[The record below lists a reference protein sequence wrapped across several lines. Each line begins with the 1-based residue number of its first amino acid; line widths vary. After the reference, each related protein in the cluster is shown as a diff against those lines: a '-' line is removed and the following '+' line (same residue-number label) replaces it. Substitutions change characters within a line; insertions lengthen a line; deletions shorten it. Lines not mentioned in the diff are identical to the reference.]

1 MPIFVGGT
9 GRCGTSQLAE
19 ILGEHPRVWHV
30 PVETRFLIDPGG
42 LEDLTRALTV
52 DYTTYNGLDAITRFH
67 RLMHERVT
75 RSKDNNSAW
84 WDLPGAVGRER
95 YRSWLEALIDD
106 LIWYEYDATVD
117 AVGDNDPVRRHQRV
131 ARWFADRSELVLL
144 LGKRVDELFSGGAK
158 DNGKPV
164 WCEKTPYN
172 MLSMAFLWD
181 LFPDAHIVHIMR
193 HPVAVAA
200 SYRSQ
205 PWTPDDLDHVCNW
218 LEPVYRRWVDFK
230 NTYPLTDRYVEVRL
244 EDLAADWPGQ
254 RAALFARLGLPD
266 TVTSKTISPDRVG
279 HWRELDGAEEARVRA
294 RLGFAIAAMGYE

>member
-19 ILGEHPRVWHV
+19 ILGEHPQIWHV

-52 DYTTYNGLDAITRFH
+52 DYTTYNGLDAFR
-67 RLMHERVT
+67 RLQHLMRTRVT
-75 RSKDNNSAW
+75 RSEDNTATW
-84 WDLPGAVGRER
+84 WDLPGAVGSQR
-95 YRSWLEALIDD
+95 YWSWLEQLLDD
-106 LIWYEYDATVD
+106 LIWYEYDDMVD
-117 AVGDNDPVRRHQRV
+117 GVGDQDAVRRHNRV
-131 ARWFADRSELVLL
+131 ARWFAHRSDLVAL
-144 LGKRVDELFSGGAK
+144 LGRRVDELFGGAAK
-158 DNGKPV
+158 DHGKPF

-172 MLSMAFLWD
+172 MLSMPFLWE

-218 LEPVYRRWVDFK
+218 LEPAYRRWIEFK
-230 NTYPLTDRYVEVRL
+230 NTYPLTDRYVEVKL

-254 RAALFARLGLPD
+254 RAALFARLDLPD
-266 TVTSKTISPDRVG
+266 ADTAKTISPGRVD
-279 HWRELDGAEEARVRA
+279 HWRGLDAGEEAKVRT
-294 RLGFAIAAMGYE
+294 RLGFAVDAMGYA